1 MKGPENALEY
11 FRKSMPPSTSSAMT
25 AVVTAKSSS
34 ALELKQGMKEREK
47 RMGKRKTENR
57 DQK

>member
-1 MKGPENALEY
+1 
-11 FRKSMPPSTSSAMT
+11 
-25 AVVTAKSSS
+25 VTAKSSS